1 MNDLLNDA
9 KGVLIALIGAVT
21 SLLLWMGRR
30 EVQRI
35 DAHSQRIDAL
45 EEQSVRRDELAK
57 TLAQM
62 REDRLQMHRE
72 NREELKYIRERVD
85 GIADRQ

>member
-1 MNDLLNDA
+1 MNEIFDDA
-9 KGVLIALIGAVT
+9 KSVILWLLGAIMAVLTWLGKRQIK
-21 SLLLWMGRR
+21 
-30 EVQRI
+30 RI
-35 DAHSQRIDAL
+35 DDLERDA
-45 EEQSVRRDELAK
+45 VKRDELSK

-72 NREELKYIRERVD
+72 NREELRYIRERVD

>member
-1 MNDLLNDA
+1 MNDLLDDT
-9 KGVLIALIGAVT
+9 KSIILVLLGAVMT
-21 SLLLWMGRR
+21 LFTWIGKRSIR
-30 EVQRI
+30 RI
-35 DAHSQRIDAL
+35 DHL
-45 EEQSVRRDELAK
+45 EANSVSREELTR

-72 NREELKYIRERVD
+72 NREDLRYIRERVD

>member
-1 MNDLLNDA
+1 MALLA
-9 KGVLIALIGAVT
+9 WLGKRQIK
-21 SLLLWMGRR
+21 
-30 EVQRI
+30 RI
-35 DAHSQRIDAL
+35 DDL
-45 EEQSVRRDELAK
+45 EEDSVTREELSK
-57 TLAQM
+57 TLTQM

>member
-1 MNDLLNDA
+1 MNEIIEDTKSILVWLL
-9 KGVLIALIGAVT
+9 GALMAILT
-21 SLLLWMGRR
+21 WLGRR
-30 EVQRI
+30 QISRI
-35 DAHSQRIDAL
+35 DRL
-45 EEQSVRRDELAK
+45 EAGSVTRDELAK

-72 NREELKYIRERVD
+72 NREELRYIRERVD